1 MTSSRAAEIRDDLPF
16 EERHVLIYLGLI
28 MDQARDLI
36 QASRTKDHLRPSQF
50 RVIAMVPYNR
60 GITITELADRVG
72 MTKQAIGQ
80 FVTALVDSGH
90 LVTEEDPQDR
100 RLRIVR
106 RTQRGDEVTQE
117 LAHLLDALEQRWA
130 ERVGTRRYEQ
140 FRQTMEDIALS

>member
-1 MTSSRAAEIRDDLPF
+1 MTSSRAADIDDTPF
-16 EERHVLIYLGLI
+16 EERHVLLYLGLV
-28 MDQARDLI
+28 MEQCRDLI
-36 QASRTKDHLRPSQF
+36 VASRTRDHLRPSQF

-90 LVTEEDPQDR
+90 LVTEEDPRDR

-106 RTQRGDEVTQE
+106 RTRRGDEVTQE
-117 LAHLLDALEQRWA
+117 LAHLLDRLEQRWA
-130 ERVGTRRYEQ
+130 DRVGVRRYSQ
-140 FRQTMEDIALS
+140 FRQTLEEIALS

>member
-1 MTSSRAAEIRDDLPF
+1 MTSSRAAGIGDDLPF
-16 EERHVLIYLGLI
+16 EERHVLVYLGLI

-36 QASRTKDHLRPSQF
+36 QASRTRDHLRPSQF

-60 GITITELADRVG
+60 GITVTELADRVG

-80 FVTALVDSGH
+80 FVTTLVASGH

-106 RTQRGDEVTQE
+106 RTRRGDEVTQE
-117 LAHLLDALEQRWA
+117 LAHLLDGLEQRWA
-130 ERVGTRRYEQ
+130 ERIGVKRYAEFRRTLEQ
-140 FRQTMEDIALS
+140 IALG

>member
-1 MTSSRAAEIRDDLPF
+1 MTSTRAADLDDTPF
-16 EERHVLIYLGLI
+16 EERHVLLYLGLV
-28 MDQARDLI
+28 MEQCRDLI
-36 QASRTKDHLRPSQF
+36 LESRTRDHLRPSQF

-106 RTQRGDEVTQE
+106 RTTRGDEVTQE
-117 LAHLLDALEQRWA
+117 LAHLLDGLERRWA
-130 ERVGTRRYEQ
+130 DRVGVRRYSQ
-140 FRQTMEDIALS
+140 FRQTLEEIGLG

>member
-28 MDQARDLI
+28 MDQARELI
-36 QASRTKDHLRPSQF
+36 QTSRTKDHLRPSQF

-80 FVTALVDSGH
+80 FVTTLVDSGH

-106 RTQRGDEVTQE
+106 RTRRGDEVTQE
-117 LAHLLDALEQRWA
+117 LAHMLDGLEQRWA
-130 ERVGTRRYEQ
+130 ERVGAKRYGQ
-140 FRQTMEDIALS
+140 FRQTMEEIALS